1 VATSAPMTATARN
14 IDADA
19 GHHFVKNAS
28 ATMFPRVA
36 CEARL
41 EPSVRA
47 NATVGAPLPDAVP
60 GGTGA
65 QAASASANANAP
77 DTSLPPCPP
86 RTPESYL
93 KRRAAVTRRA
103 GGATPEDEICSKLAG
118 VSGPVRVGVPKESA
132 ANEKRVAATAE
143 SVKRLL
149 ALGFDVRVERGAGSG
164 SGIDDDAYQAAG
176 ASIGDAADVWGGSD
190 VVIKVRPPSH
200 EETAKL
206 REGALLVSLLQP
218 ERDEELPALIA
229 GRRASAIALERIPRI
244 SRAQK
249 MDVLSSMANLAGY
262 RAVIEASQHFQRTF
276 GAQVTAAGTIPP
288 ARVLVIG
295 AGVAGLAAVAAAR
308 ALGAEVRAFDTRPA
322 TKEQIESLGASYLNV
337 DVVEDAEGG
346 GGYAKEM
353 SAAFLAAEIA
363 LFRAQAAEVDIIVT
377 TALVPGKRAPVLL
390 PDEVVAAMKPGSVI
404 VDLAAEQGGNCSA
417 CVPGEVVVVKG
428 VTIVGLTD
436 LASRMASSAS
446 RLFATNVVHL
456 LTELGGG
463 TTFKID
469 RESEVVRP
477 ALVVH
482 DGEVLPRPPP
492 PAAAKLP
499 TKAASPSIPAAPASR
514 TSMRPPPSPDLKPA
528 QQNIRSPTRRAW
540 GTTLGGIVLILVLFV
555 AGRFAPRDFL
565 QHSTVFILACFVG
578 WQVIWS
584 VTPALHTP
592 LMSVTN
598 AISGII
604 IIGGM
609 LQVGAGLDVAS
620 VLGALAALFA
630 AINIAGGFLV
640 TSRMLRMFRRGPE

>member
-1 VATSAPMTATARN
+1 M
-14 IDADA
+14 
-19 GHHFVKNAS
+19 
-28 ATMFPRVA
+28 
-36 CEARL
+36 
-41 EPSVRA
+41 
-47 NATVGAPLPDAVP
+47 
-60 GGTGA
+60 
-65 QAASASANANAP
+65 
-77 DTSLPPCPP
+77 
-86 RTPESYL
+86 
-93 KRRAAVTRRA
+93 
-103 GGATPEDEICSKLAG
+103 
-118 VSGPVRVGVPKESA
+118 SGPVRVGVPKESA
-132 ANEKRVAATAE
+132 AGERRVAATPE
-143 SVKRLL
+143 SVKKLV
-149 ALGFDVRVERGAGSG
+149 ALGFAVTVEHGAGVA
-164 SGIDDDAYQAAG
+164 SGIDDSAYEAAG
-176 ASIGDAADVWGGSD
+176 AALGDEADVWTTAD
-190 VVIKVRPPSH
+190 VVAKVRPPSH
-200 EETAKL
+200 PEVRRL
-206 REGALLVSLLQP
+206 RESSLLISLLQP
-218 ERDEELPALIA
+218 ERDEKLPELLAA
-229 GRRASAIALERIPRI
+229 RKASAIALERIPRI
-244 SRAQK
+244 TRAQK

-262 RAVIEASQHFQRTF
+262 RAIVEAAQVFQRTF

-322 TKEQIESLGASYLNV
+322 TQEQIESLGATYLNV
-337 DVVEDAEGG
+337 DVKEDADGG

-353 SAAFLAAEIA
+353 SAAFLAAEID

-390 PDEVVAAMKPGSVI
+390 PAEVVSAMKSGSVI

-417 CVPGEVVVVKG
+417 CVPGEIVVSGG
-428 VTIVGLTD
+428 VTVIGLTD
-436 LASRMASSAS
+436 LPSRMASSAS
-446 RLFATNVVHL
+446 RLFATNVLHL

-463 TTFKID
+463 AAFRID

-482 DGEVLPRPPP
+482 EGEILPRPPP
-492 PAAAKLP
+492 PKAGAAPPPKP
-499 TKAASPSIPAAPASR
+499 PKVESPSVAPPPSSK
-514 TSMRPPPSPDLKPA
+514 TSLRPPPAPDLKPA

-540 GTTLGGIVLILVLFV
+540 GTTVGGLLLILVLFV

-640 TSRMLRMFRRGPE
+640 TERMLRMFRRGRE

>member
-1 VATSAPMTATARN
+1 
-14 IDADA
+14 
-19 GHHFVKNAS
+19 
-28 ATMFPRVA
+28 
-36 CEARL
+36 
-41 EPSVRA
+41 
-47 NATVGAPLPDAVP
+47 
-60 GGTGA
+60 
-65 QAASASANANAP
+65 
-77 DTSLPPCPP
+77 
-86 RTPESYL
+86 
-93 KRRAAVTRRA
+93 
-103 GGATPEDEICSKLAG
+103 

-132 ANEKRVAATAE
+132 ASEKRVAATPE
-143 SVKRLL
+143 SVKKLL
-149 ALGFDVRVERGAGSG
+149 ALGFDVRVEKGAGLG
-164 SGIDDDAYQAAG
+164 SGIDDDAYHAAG
-176 ASIGDAADVWGGSD
+176 ASLGDSADIWSASD
-190 VVIKVRPPSH
+190 VVIKVRPPAH
-200 EETAKL
+200 EEVAKL
-206 REGALLVSLLQP
+206 RESALIVSLLQP
-218 ERDEELPALIA
+218 ERDEQLPALIA
-229 GRRASAIALERIPRI
+229 ARRASAIALERIPRI

-492 PAAAKLP
+492 PAAAKLGG
-499 TKAASPSIPAAPASR
+499 AATAPAKKGDAPAKKGDAPSIPTPPASR

-630 AINIAGGFLV
+630 AINIAGGFMV
-640 TSRMLRMFRRGPE
+640 TSRMLRMFRRGRE